1 MIRTIVASTML
12 HVVTS
17 SLGPVAL
24 YNALSPLN
32 LTLTSPGGETYEML
46 PYNDFKL
53 ITPTG
58 NLTYGYFN
66 DYLAFDNVYT
76 YHLYTNGTA
85 DADCVNGRLADVT
98 ILCGQTNMI
107 PAVIESP
114 ECEFHALLYTPWACG
129 IDYTVGNENVAAS
142 PSPSQSRTPSGTG
155 TSTSSPI
162 AFVTAFLSQSNTP
175 SSTPSTSPL
184 YMITAWP
191 TTSPL
196 HVSPTSSPL
205 FFLTPY
211 PSYDP
216 NNGTVA
222 GILIAPSQGG
232 TTSTILGGV
241 AVGGVA
247 LGAIGFIIK
256 HFKNGGTV
264 GGLFKIALANKDK
277 IQATLSQVP
286 GAGAALN
293 KVMNDPNAKKL
304 MAIAQNPNSAIDQL
318 AIPDQFK
325 QSLRSVVPT
334 SQEDLMKIMQDPSLL
349 KSRVTS
355 TLPPEMQQLANKL
368 MEARSAN
375 QPIPIGSEI
384 SSASV
389 PSTDDMK
396 KMLEMFQQGQT
407 VIQEKKETIIPIVPT
422 APVVSVQPVIQQTNI
437 L

>member
-1 MIRTIVASTML
+1 ML
-12 HVVTS
+12 RSVFLTGLVNLVS
-17 SLGPVAL
+17 SALGPNAL
-24 YNALSPLN
+24 YQALSPLT
-32 LTLTSPGGETYEML
+32 LTLTSPGGETYDFL
-46 PYNDFKL
+46 PYNKFKL
-53 ITPTG
+53 IAPTS
-58 NLTYGYFN
+58 NITYGYFTN
-66 DYLAFDNVYT
+66 YVAFDNVYN

-85 DADCVNGRLADVT
+85 DADCINGRLVDVS

-129 IDYTVGNENVAAS
+129 IDFTVGNENIPAS
-142 PSPSQSRTPSGTG
+142 PSPSQTRTPSGTA

-162 AFVTAFLSQSNTP
+162 AFITAFLSQSNTP
-175 SSTPSTSPL
+175 TPTPSTSPL
-184 YMITAWP
+184 FMITAWS

-196 HVSPTSSPL
+196 YVSPTSSPL

-222 GILIAPSQGG
+222 GIIVAPTTSG
-232 TTSTILGGV
+232 TASTILGGV

-256 HFKNGGTV
+256 HFKNGGTI
-264 GGLFKIALANKDK
+264 GGLLKIAIANKDK

-286 GAGAALN
+286 GAGSALN

-304 MAIAQNPNSAIDQL
+304 MNIAQNPNGTIDQF

-325 QSLRSVVPT
+325 QTIKSVIPN
-334 SQEDLMKIMQDPSLL
+334 SQDDLIRIMQDPSLL
-349 KSRVTS
+349 KTKVTS
-355 TLPPEMQQLANKL
+355 NLPPEMQQLANKL
-368 MEARSAN
+368 METRSAN
-375 QPIPIGSEI
+375 QIIPTGSEI
-384 SSASV
+384 TSTSI
-389 PSTDDMK
+389 PSTEDMK
-396 KMLEMFQQGQT
+396 KMLEMFQQTQT
-407 VIQEKKETIIPIVPT
+407 IIQEKKDTIIPITPTVPT
-422 APVVSVQPVIQQTNI
+422 ISVQPVVQQTNI